1 MKKMILDTIGIILLL
16 MAGMNG
22 HTQKVYMKVEGTKT
36 GIIKDQNAPAKFPD
50 RIELN
55 GYSFET
61 SSAGGPASGI
71 GIATGRRTRTPLTV
85 IKNNGQSS
93 ILLFNCSTTNEVLK
107 TVIIEVYKTNT
118 TGNEVL
124 EQTITLTN
132 AAVSYFKQSFDN
144 SSGPGE
150 VKGPKDEIRFTYQ
163 KINITY
169 INGGVTAEDSWNSN

>member
-1 MKKMILDTIGIILLL
+1 MILNTIGIILLL
-16 MAGMNG
+16 MAGKNG
-22 HTQKVYMKVEGTKT
+22 NTQKVYMKVEGTKT
-36 GIIKDQNAPAKFPD
+36 GIIKDQNTSAKLPD

-61 SSAGGPASGI
+61 SSAGGSAGI

-93 ILLFNCSTTNEVLK
+93 ILLFNCSATNEVLK
-107 TVIIEVYKTNT
+107 TVIIEVYKTGN
-118 TGNEVL
+118 TGNEIL

-132 AAVSYFKQSFDN
+132 ATVSYFKQSFDN
-144 SSGPGE
+144 SPGPGD